1 MLRALRDHYL
11 RIDARSLGLFRVL
24 FALVLI
30 GDLFR
35 RWCWLKEFYTNEG
48 VLPNHNH
55 LFNLKDNTR
64 VWSVLHAFSTP
75 GENHFAFAVFLVVY
89 VLFLVGYKTRVFH
102 ALSLVALVSLSQR
115 NILLENAGNY
125 AAVALLAFTLLLP
138 CGRRF
143 SLDALL
149 GSLAARHEKTAA
161 ELNDRSDRAWSPGP
175 GESPTSMAA
184 LAILVQIALICVCTA
199 LQQKGA
205 PWRDGSAL
213 HYALHVDRWVGDI
226 GVAARGAPSGLLR
239 VWTFGLYAA
248 EVAVPILIFVPI
260 LRRFARGAA
269 AALLAFYGLSFG
281 LLFDFGL
288 WGWTMVAAAAL
299 LLNGEWWDAAA
310 RKRSRPDRVRTVIY
324 DTDCGVCLLICRV
337 VKRLDALELL
347 RFRGNDE
354 LAPPGEAGA
363 EEQAPRS
370 VPAAVTAELVQTTV
384 VVVDPSGAFST
395 RGRAAAAIVGVLPLG
410 RPISWFLRVPGISH
424 LLDLFYDAVAVR
436 RFRLS
441 ELLGYGTCGL
451 PMSPEQR
458 ADHAAEMAGSPPPAA
473 RLAAFLRGSVRES
486 IALIV
491 FAAML
496 VQTARVNPLPVA
508 IPEIKALEPVALW
521 PRMMARWDMLAPEPP
536 TTDGLM
542 VIDAQTKG
550 SKSVDPL
557 TGLEPDFQLVTR
569 PVHPGQL
576 WSDYLDRIHDKEHWG
591 AYEKAFKDYIVKGGP
606 VIDVKIAD
614 NAISGLDAYW
624 VTQASPPP
632 GQREVSEPAEKAKIF
647 THSRG
652 GRLGSDRPPSLRTD
666 RKLMK

>member
-30 GDLFR
+30 GDLLR
-35 RWCWLKEFYTNEG
+35 RWYWLKEFYTNEG

-161 ELNDRSDRAWSPGP
+161 ELNDRKGRAWSPGP

-288 WGWTMVAAAAL
+288 WGWTMLAAAAL

-384 VVVDPSGAFST
+384 VVVDPSGAFFT
-395 RGRAAAAIVGVLPLG
+395 RGRAAAEIVGVLPLG

-473 RLAAFLRGSVRES
+473 RLAAFLRGSVREG

-569 PVHPGQL
+569 PVRPGQL

-606 VIDVKIAD
+606 VIDVKIAE

-624 VTQASPPP
+624 VTQASPLP

-652 GRLGSDRPPSLRTD
+652 GRLGADRPPSLRTD